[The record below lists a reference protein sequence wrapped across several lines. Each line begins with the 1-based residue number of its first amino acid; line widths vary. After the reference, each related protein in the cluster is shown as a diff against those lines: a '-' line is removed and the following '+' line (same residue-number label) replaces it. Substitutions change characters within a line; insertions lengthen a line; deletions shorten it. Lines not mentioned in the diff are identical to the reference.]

1 MNSQYNTLIIVC
13 IAILL
18 FITGT
23 YEGYLLYCNDIIK
36 LNIYIFY
43 FILIKSILNL
53 FCSVNIICSLSDNK
67 FISNY
72 IIFSSCINNVIGYLS
87 ISLYIICNSFC
98 NIILVEMII
107 SLLLTCL
114 LIVSIGYF
122 IYTKYYINEDN
133 NDYII
138 LYPFT

>member
-1 MNSQYNTLIIVC
+1 MNSQYNTLIIIC

-23 YEGYLLYCNDIIK
+23 YEGYLLYYNNIIK

-67 FISNY
+67 Y
-72 IIFSSCINNVIGYLS
+72 FSIP
-87 ISLYIICNSFC
+87 LYILYNEFS

-107 SLLLTCL
+107 SLLFTCL

-122 IYTKYYINEDN
+122 IYTKYYINQNDDN
-133 NDYII
+133 YII
-138 LYPFT
+138 LY

>member
-1 MNSQYNTLIIVC
+1 MNSQYNTLIIIC
-13 IAILL
+13 ITILL

-23 YEGYLLYCNDIIK
+23 YEGYLLYYNNIIK

-53 FCSVNIICSLSDNK
+53 FCSVNFICSLSDNK

-72 IIFSSCINNVIGYLS
+72 IIFFSCINNVIGYFS
-87 ISLYIICNSFC
+87 IPLYILYNNFS

-107 SLLLTCL
+107 SLLFTCL

-122 IYTKYYINEDN
+122 IYTKYYINQN
-133 NDYII
+133 NDNYII
-138 LYPFT
+138 LY